1 MELNPHYTQLRWEQ
15 ERDHAVHETKTA
27 RLDDVITPAPVEAP
41 MLQPGEA
48 RPDWPHP
55 MAEPIATVRRGTDSG
70 PVPVVK
76 I

>member
-1 MELNPHYTQLRWEQ
+1 MELNPDYTQLRWEMS
-15 ERDHAVHETKTA
+15 RDHAVHETNTA
-27 RLDDVITPAPVEAP
+27 RRDDVITPAPAE
-41 MLQPGEA
+41 MLRPGEV

-55 MAEPIATVRRGTDSG
+55 KAEPIATVRRGTDSG